1 MKIARDSFFFL
12 LFFILPKPCTPC
24 HYCCCINGYQHNPGL
39 SKFFYPW
46 MTNEDSIGTLASP
59 NPALS
64 SRGEI
69 YLNIY
74 FIYIN
79 EGWDRKA
86 KCCSKEILAKGKGGR
101 EREKKDEGRTYGT
114 AY

>member
-1 MKIARDSFFFL
+1 
-12 LFFILPKPCTPC
+12 
-24 HYCCCINGYQHNPGL
+24 
-39 SKFFYPW
+39 

-86 KCCSKEILAKGKGGR
+86 KRCSKEILAKEKRG